1 MLSQP
6 LGERSD
12 RKNASRILAAL
23 PVTCRSPQKTITCGS
38 ARDLQPPTYNYTP
51 KRTQKTMK
59 IDKENLL
66 NSILESLDNLEYIKS
81 ADIPN
86 IDLYMDQVT
95 TFLDTRLRNL
105 ARNPGQ
111 DKVMTKTMINN
122 YAKNDL
128 LPPPVKKKYSK
139 EHVLL
144 LIFIYYYKGI
154 LSINDIQTLLR
165 PITEKYFRKEGD
177 FKLEQVYEEVFSL
190 EKGQIEVLKKEIV
203 EEFQRSEQ
211 TFADVGDEDRDF
223 LQKFAF
229 ICMLSYDV
237 YMKKMIIEKLIDE
250 FAEEMTVREDSSQD
264 TKK

>member
-1 MLSQP
+1 
-6 LGERSD
+6 
-12 RKNASRILAAL
+12 
-23 PVTCRSPQKTITCGS
+23 
-38 ARDLQPPTYNYTP
+38 
-51 KRTQKTMK
+51 MK

-66 NSILESLDNLEYIKS
+66 NSILESLDKLEYIKS

-95 TFLDTRLRNL
+95 TFLDNRLRNL
-105 ARNPGQ
+105 ARNPDQ

-128 LPPPVKKKYSK
+128 LPPPIKKKYSK

-144 LIFIYYYKGI
+144 LIFIYYYKSI

-165 PITEKYFRKEGD
+165 PITDKFFQKSGG

-190 EKGQIEVLKKEIV
+190 EKGQIEILKKEII

-211 TFADVGDEDRDF
+211 TFVNADDEDKDF
-223 LQKFAF
+223 LQRFAF

-237 YMKKMIIEKLIDE
+237 YMKKMIIEKMIDE
-250 FAEEMTVREDSSQD
+250 FTKDMAVKEDELKD
-264 TKK
+264 IKK